1 VFNIGQ
7 IVKPGVGISLRR
19 FIEAWNALSLGEE
32 EKLMRKLMVSKI
44 WIPAFLLAVLL
55 VGTGCGDPD
64 KGANGGNPNNPL
76 TPPTVPPGSVTPPV
90 GSVVLCPNPVV
101 ITATFSKAMNP
112 ATINTATFTLADPTG
127 ASVAGTVSLDSTGM
141 IATFTPMNALA
152 VSTTYTATITTGATD
167 TFGNHLEANFSWTF
181 TTPAA
186 CVGAVTLGAACGYGI
201 LAGQTVTVT
210 ATATTHV
217 TGDVGLSPGS
227 SMTGWAIAPINTF
240 VGTGTNTGGTGLVT
254 GVIHITD
261 PPPAAPNTAAAAQTA
276 LTAAYID
283 LAGRTAP
290 APTTITPT
298 DIGGRTL
305 APGIWKSASIV
316 GITGTVTLDGGG
328 DPNAVW
334 IFQVGSFLTANT
346 GSVVKLQN
354 GASAH
359 NIFWTV
365 GTGATLGTTAVFNG
379 SILSNSGSI
388 TLGTGAVL
396 NGRALQST
404 PGSVTLDKNT
414 VTVPPCP

>member
-1 VFNIGQ
+1 
-7 IVKPGVGISLRR
+7 
-19 FIEAWNALSLGEE
+19 
-32 EKLMRKLMVSKI
+32 MRKLKVSKI
-44 WIPAFLLAVLL
+44 WIPAFLLVAL
-55 VGTGCGDPD
+55 VAGCGDSD
-64 KGANGGNPNNPL
+64 KGAPAGPL
-76 TPPTVPPGSVTPPV
+76 STPGVGSVTPPT

-101 ITATFSKAMNP
+101 ITATFSKAMDP
-112 ATINTATFTLADPTG
+112 ATINTSTFTLADSTG
-127 ASVAGTVSLDSTGM
+127 ASVAGTPSLDSTGLV
-141 IATFTPMNALA
+141 ATFTPTNALA
-152 VSTTYTATITTGATD
+152 VKTTYTATITTGARD
-167 TFGNHLEANFSWTF
+167 TFGNTLATDFTWTF
-181 TTPAA
+181 TTPVA
-186 CVGAVTLGAACGYGI
+186 CVGAVSLGAACGYGI

-328 DPNAVW
+328 DQNAVW

>member
-1 VFNIGQ
+1 
-7 IVKPGVGISLRR
+7 
-19 FIEAWNALSLGEE
+19 
-32 EKLMRKLMVSKI
+32 MRKLKVSKI
-44 WIPAFLLAVLL
+44 WILAFLLAVL
-55 VGTGCGDPD
+55 VAGCGDPD
-64 KGANGGNPNNPL
+64 KGAAAAGGPL

-112 ATINTATFTLADPTG
+112 ATINTATFTLADPSG
-127 ASVAGTVSLDSTGM
+127 ASVAGTVSLDSTGL

-152 VSTTYTATITTGATD
+152 VKTTYTATITTGAAD

-181 TTPAA
+181 TTPVA

-201 LAGQTVTVT
+201 LGGSTVT
-210 ATATTHV
+210 TTGNTKV

>member
-1 VFNIGQ
+1 
-7 IVKPGVGISLRR
+7 
-19 FIEAWNALSLGEE
+19 
-32 EKLMRKLMVSKI
+32 MRKLKVSKI
-44 WIPAFLLAVLL
+44 WILAFLLAV
-55 VGTGCGDPD
+55 VMAGCGDPD
-64 KGANGGNPNNPL
+64 KGAGAAGGPL
-76 TPPTVPPGSVTPPV
+76 TPPTVPAGSVTPPV

-112 ATINTATFTLADPTG
+112 ATINTATFTLADPSG
-127 ASVAGTVSLDSTGM
+127 ASVAGTVALDTAGLV
-141 IATFTPMNALA
+141 ATFTPMNALA

-181 TTPAA
+181 TTPVA
-186 CVGAVTLGAACGYGI
+186 CVGAVSLGAACGYGI

-227 SMTGWAIAPINTF
+227 SMTGWAIAPLNTF

-290 APTTITPT
+290 APTTITPM

-305 APGIWKSASIV
+305 APGIWKSASTV

-328 DPNAVW
+328 DQNAVW

-354 GASAH
+354 GALAH

-365 GTGATLGTTAVFNG
+365 GQGATLGTTAVFNG

>member
-1 VFNIGQ
+1 
-7 IVKPGVGISLRR
+7 
-19 FIEAWNALSLGEE
+19 
-32 EKLMRKLMVSKI
+32 MRTLKVSKI
-44 WIPAFLLAVLL
+44 WIPAFLLAV
-55 VGTGCGDPD
+55 VMAGCGDSD
-64 KGANGGNPNNPL
+64 KGAPAGPL
-76 TPPTVPPGSVTPPV
+76 STPGVGSVTPPT

-101 ITATFSKAMNP
+101 ITATFSKAMDP
-112 ATINTATFTLADPTG
+112 ATINTSTFTLADSTG
-127 ASVAGTVSLDSTGM
+127 ASVAGTPSLDSTGLV
-141 IATFTPMNALA
+141 ATFTPTNALA
-152 VSTTYTATITTGATD
+152 VKTTYTATITTGARD
-167 TFGNHLEANFSWTF
+167 TFGNTLATDFTWTF
-181 TTPAA
+181 TTPVA
-186 CVGAVTLGAACGYGI
+186 CVGAVSLGAACGYGI

-328 DPNAVW
+328 DQNAVW